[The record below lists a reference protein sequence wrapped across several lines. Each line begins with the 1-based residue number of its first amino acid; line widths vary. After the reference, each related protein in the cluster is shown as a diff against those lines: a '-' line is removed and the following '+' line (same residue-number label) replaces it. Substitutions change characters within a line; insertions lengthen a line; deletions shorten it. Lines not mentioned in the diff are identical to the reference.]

1 MKFSRKVYLP
11 ALCALTGVGLWADLS
26 NWVRFVDLASNLES
40 VFFKTLSV
48 PGGPVAWRRSPRESR
63 EELTKVIGQTPGRS
77 ELYSLRALE
86 AERQL
91 DFSSAETD
99 WNKYTELSASNQDAW
114 VAKSDYHHRRLES
127 QKELEA
133 LRRAISLPT
142 PAQEAELPAE
152 QQSAWKLAQR
162 TIQIV
167 QDQDLGVEAAVAQYR
182 GFLNRYP
189 SEAALYSTFGDYLL
203 SQQRWNDFTALTD
216 SFEKTF
222 PKDQAGLLRLRAR
235 LEKSRGLSATALA
248 LYDKSFRPDWEST
261 SVFDYFQLIKETK
274 SQRPFLAAAR
284 NRLQSEP
291 GNIDP
296 VGRLFYYYQQQ
307 GNLAA
312 GRRILLEYRQRKE
325 SRKLAWTADELHWLA
340 QWFEASGD
348 VPEAAK
354 LLYSEYALNPNSERA
369 LVNLT
374 RLIVDAADQPI
385 RFGQGDLSLY
395 RDIGIMDPHPGFW
408 NGILSLLLNRQNL
421 DMEMSQQEDKS
432 VAYFHHAKAAELI
445 ALLDQ
450 RFPNSSSRPELHA
463 SLIDAYGR
471 HGATASVLSRGRL
484 FLNTFKDSPH
494 RVSVA
499 LLMAGSHASKKET
512 QAEFAIY
519 DELLSE
525 LATKAGNRPLGTVA
539 DGQPKP
545 LRSPDYVRV
554 LDRYI
559 AGLVALKRMPDAL
572 ALYRR
577 ELDRNPNDPALYE
590 RLAAFFEQNKF
601 GADAEAVY
609 RRALTQFPDT
619 SWHHRLARFLLRQ
632 KQNQKV
638 AVLTNQVTKVFA
650 GSDLER
656 YFAKAFE
663 AGPLDP
669 QLFLQVNTYANLRF
683 PHHIQF
689 VKNLLNAYSAT
700 GTAKQ
705 VAWEKLMR
713 ANWHYDAGLRDQFF
727 AYLSRTGKL
736 DAELAALRTANPAT
750 PAELVKSNPAA
761 LYWMAEAEAWRSH
774 YETAAPMLLAMADE
788 QPADL
793 DISGRT
799 VAMHRSLSA
808 FDPPLVLKALSVQ
821 EKLQRAYPGDEGIAT
836 VLGEISADREW
847 FYKAKP
853 VWNKMPGTAPGR
865 SELYLNAATVFWDY
879 YQYDDALRLLAE
891 GRKRLKSQAMF
902 GFESGAI
909 HENNG
914 DMAKAISEY
923 RKAVLLDQ
931 DSKSRSRLV
940 RLGLRPQWRDA
951 IEAATSQPVSDL
963 ATTTI
968 PALQLRAGLLN
979 AQSRRDDL
987 GRLATAIAARTS
999 DWEMLDH
1006 LRQLATDKGFEELS
1020 LVVIDRQVSLNDDPL
1035 EKISLRLQKA
1045 RLEENL
1051 GRTQAATT
1059 SMDELYRENPLLLG
1073 IVRSTVDYH
1082 WRGKNY
1088 ERAVNVLV
1096 EASAKAWPGLG
1107 MDLRLEAVDKAA
1119 KSNQFALG
1127 GRIADA
1133 LLVENPL
1140 DARCIT
1146 AKSDLLSRQN
1156 DSRGLAAFYQQ
1167 KITEAKG
1174 NASLVASFRRGLIPA
1189 LTRMNDFAG
1198 ATEQY
1203 VQLIN
1208 QFPDDSAL
1216 VVEAAQFAT
1225 ARNEVPRMKSFY
1237 AKAETDSPRDHRW
1250 AIVTARLETAWENQ
1264 SASLDAYTRALRIRP
1279 ERVDLW
1285 TAKASLEER
1294 LRRWD
1299 DLAATYTKLY
1309 DLSYKNASYL
1319 ERAAEVRARQGRND
1333 EAEKILRQ
1341 ALIDGRPAAADN
1353 YFAAA
1358 RDLAKWNMTAKAVPL
1373 WEAGFPLLAQS
1384 ADANLAAREYGA
1396 AMTKLRRAEEALT
1409 KLKALAPRA
1418 DQAIYEAVLR
1428 SGLEGISDAVGTFY
1442 TPEELTRFATWLP
1455 MQSNIASPVTL
1466 AECARRAKLQD
1477 VASRIEFAYLQS
1489 KPGSEDVVG
1498 VYRTFVDNQRS
1509 RLQFEALGQQLET
1522 YSRLLKNETVN
1533 QVLDD
1538 AKRAYNSAGNEVAEL
1553 RILLRMSTRSN
1564 DDLARMIE
1572 LLNRRDPQR
1581 LATMINAQGEFDS
1594 FVANV
1599 ALRDG
1604 NAALTARALSRTT
1617 RQPVWRDFYRALAG
1631 VYFADASPAVE
1642 TLFRTLL
1649 GSELIGERLAR
1660 RPDPNLNLTGDS
1672 WYFMAARLGEYRG
1685 DMKRQGSED
1694 YPAAM
1699 VEQNPSIGQSHE
1711 DLADYY
1717 QSHGKPAEALD
1728 SYQRAI
1734 TWNGQLTTSK
1744 IRAAALFAKQGK
1756 KDESLKLI
1764 QAAMDSMRSQN
1775 IEALP
1780 ELLAAVTEAG
1790 FGADLKT
1797 SIESLLA
1804 LSMKRNGSYAVQPML
1819 PALLK
1824 LYQTAPQLAAA
1835 VITITRGQDD
1845 QARVL
1850 FEFGAERIFAGA
1862 PSEQL
1867 FKEAVRLAQGR
1878 LGRSYGPEKDAVAM
1892 DVARYQIALM
1902 RRLLEGKRPREAQQI
1917 LDTWTEEQRRAEE
1930 ALSLDLQV
1938 AAALGSLP
1946 TKLGSFGNKPPELQ
1960 SMRNAALELRRT
1972 GYAKEALTVLDFAYT
1987 KALASGSKDT
1997 YLYLDLAGTKL
2008 EQSDVAGALTL
2019 LRRMTM
2025 VSSDGAES
2033 YSLAADL
2040 LISRNR
2046 PEAAQFLKS
2055 RLDFVPWDMEAKRKL
2070 AQLEKNGVGLVQI
2083 AKNTE
2088 ATYQTRLEAADWLG
2102 KNAKQVLSS
2111 ASSELDQIAAAN
2123 ITAAEQPYALALRIA
2138 GSETGLPT
2146 AQLRLL
2152 TSAAAI
2158 APGDPRLNLLLA
2170 KAVALAGDSRLASA
2184 LADRFAGIQD
2194 AATLAGIAKLLDG
2207 PPALPFWKNA
2217 IALAKLQNPDW
2228 IRGRRLAEAK
2238 VAAQAQNDIRRPLV
2252 ASGLEQ
2258 NRVVRP
2264 RLKPEQLLSGME
2276 EQLP

>member
-11 ALCALTGVGLWADLS
+11 AFCALTGVALWADLS

-40 VFFKTLSV
+40 VFFKNLAV
-48 PGGPVAWRRSPRESR
+48 PGGAIAWRRSPRESR
-63 EELTKVIGQTPGRS
+63 EELSKVIGQTPGRA
-77 ELYSLRALE
+77 ELYSLRAQE

-91 DFSSAETD
+91 DFTAAEVD
-99 WNKYTELSASNQDAW
+99 WNKYTELSAASQEAW
-114 VAKSDYHHRRLES
+114 VAKADYHHRRLES

-133 LRRAISLPT
+133 LRRAVSLPT
-142 PAQEAELPAE
+142 PAREVELAVD
-152 QQSAWKLAQR
+152 QQSSWKLAQR

-167 QDQDLGVEAAVAQYR
+167 QDQDLGVDIAVAQYR
-182 GFLNRYP
+182 AFLNRYP
-189 SEAALYSTFGDYLL
+189 RESGLYSTFGDYLL
-203 SQQRWNDFTALTD
+203 SQQRWNDFAALTD
-216 SFEKTF
+216 TFEKAF

-235 LEKSRGLSATALA
+235 LEKSRGSSATALT

-261 SVFDYFQLIKETK
+261 LVFDYFQLIKETK
-274 SQRPFLAAAR
+274 SERTFLAAAR

-325 SRKLAWTADELHWLA
+325 SRKMAWTADELHWLA

-348 VPEAAK
+348 VPESAK
-354 LLYSEYALNPNSERA
+354 LFYSEYALNPNSERA

-374 RLIVDAADQPI
+374 RLLVDSADQPI

-395 RDIGIMDPHPGFW
+395 REIGTMDPHPGFW

-463 SLIDAYGR
+463 SLIQAYGR
-471 HGATASVLSRGRL
+471 HGATASVLTRGRL

-499 LLMAGSHASKKET
+499 LLMAGSHSAKKET

-519 DELLSE
+519 DELLLE
-525 LATKAGNRPLGTVA
+525 LATKAGNRPLGAVA

-545 LRSPDYVRV
+545 HRSPDYVRV

-572 ALYRR
+572 TLYRR

-590 RLAAFFEQNKF
+590 RLATFFEQNKF

-609 RRALTQFPDT
+609 RRALTRFPDT
-619 SWHHRLARFLLRQ
+619 SWHHRLARLLLRQ

-638 AVLTNQVTKVFA
+638 AELTNQVAKVFA

-683 PHHIQF
+683 PHHMQF
-689 VKNLLNAYSAT
+689 VKNLLNAYAAR
-700 GTAKQ
+700 GTSNQA
-705 VAWEKLMR
+705 AWEKLIR
-713 ANWHYDAGLRDQFF
+713 ANWHHDAALRDQFF

-750 PAELVKSNPAA
+750 PVELVKSNPAA

-774 YETAAPMLLAMADE
+774 FETAAPMLLVMAE
-788 QPADL
+788 ELPADF
-793 DISGRT
+793 DIAGRT

-836 VLGEISADREW
+836 TLGEISADREW

-853 VWNKMPGTAPGR
+853 VWNKMPGAAPGR

-879 YQYDDALRLLAE
+879 YHYDDALRLLGE
-891 GRKRLKSQAMF
+891 GRKRLKSPAMF
-902 GFESGAI
+902 GFEAGAI

-923 RKAVLLDQ
+923 RQAVLLDQ

-951 IEAATSQPVSDL
+951 IETATAQPVSNP

-968 PALQLRAGLLN
+968 PALQLRAGLLD
-979 AQSRRDDL
+979 AQSRREDL
-987 GRLATAIAARTS
+987 GRLATAIASRTS
-999 DWEMLDH
+999 DWEMLDQ
-1006 LRQLATDKGFEELS
+1006 LRQLATDRGFEELS
-1020 LVVIDRQVSLNDDPL
+1020 LSVIDRQIALNDDPL
-1035 EKISLRLQKA
+1035 EKIRLRLQKA

-1051 GRTQAATT
+1051 GRTQAAGA
-1059 SMDELYRENPLLLG
+1059 SMDALYRENPLLLG

-1088 ERAVNVLV
+1088 ERAVNLLV
-1096 EASAKAWPGLG
+1096 EASSKAWPGLG

-1119 KSNQFALG
+1119 KSNQYALG
-1127 GRIADA
+1127 VRIVDG
-1133 LLVENPL
+1133 LLAEHPL

-1174 NASLVASFRRGLIPA
+1174 NPSLVASFRRGLIPA
-1189 LTRMNDFAG
+1189 LTRMNDSAG

-1203 VQLIN
+1203 IQLIN
-1208 QFPDDSAL
+1208 QFPDDGAL
-1216 VVEAAQFAT
+1216 AIEAAQFAT
-1225 ARNEVPRMKSFY
+1225 ARNEAARLKNFY

-1250 AIVTARLETAWENQ
+1250 AIVTARLETALENQ
-1264 SASLDAYTRALRIRP
+1264 SASLDAYGRALKIRP

-1285 TAKASLEER
+1285 TAKAALEER

-1319 ERAAEVRARQGRND
+1319 ESVAEVRARQGRSD
-1333 EAEKILRQ
+1333 EAEKIVRQ

-1358 RDLAKWNMTAKAVPL
+1358 RDLANWNMAAKAVPL

-1384 ADANLAAREYGA
+1384 ANADQAAREYGA

-1409 KLKALAPRA
+1409 KLKSLAPRA
-1418 DQAIYEAVLR
+1418 DQAMYQAVLR
-1428 SGLEGISDAVGTFY
+1428 SGLEGISDAAGVYY
-1442 TPEELTRFATWLP
+1442 TPEELTRFAAWLP
-1455 MQSNIASPVTL
+1455 LQSNITGPVTL
-1466 AECARRAKLQD
+1466 ADCARRAKLQD
-1477 VASRIEFAYLQS
+1477 VASKIEFAYLQS
-1489 KPGSEDVVG
+1489 KAGSEYVVG
-1498 VYRTFVDNQRS
+1498 VYRTFVDNQRA
-1509 RLQFEALGQQLET
+1509 RLQFEELGQQLES
-1522 YSRLLKNETVN
+1522 YSRLLKNEAVN
-1533 QVLDD
+1533 QVLED
-1538 AKRAYNSAGNEVAEL
+1538 AKRAFNAAGNEAAEL
-1553 RILLRMSTRSN
+1553 RILLRMSSRSN
-1564 DDLARMIE
+1564 DDLARLID

-1581 LATMINAQGEFDS
+1581 LATMISTQGEFDS
-1594 FVANV
+1594 VVANV
-1599 ALRDG
+1599 ALRNG
-1604 NAALTARALSRTT
+1604 NAALTARALSRAT

-1631 VYFADASPAVE
+1631 VYFADASPAIE

-1649 GSELIGERLAR
+1649 GPELIGERLAR

-1685 DMKRQGSED
+1685 DMKRPGAED
-1694 YPAAM
+1694 YLAAM

-1728 SYQRAI
+1728 FYQRALS
-1734 TWNGQLTTSK
+1734 WNGQLTTSK
-1744 IRAAALFAKQGK
+1744 IRAAAILAKQGK
-1756 KDESLKLI
+1756 KYESLKLI
-1764 QAAMDSMRSQN
+1764 QTVMDSMRSQN
-1775 IEALP
+1775 IDAFP
-1780 ELLAAVTEAG
+1780 EFLAVVIEAG
-1790 FGADLKT
+1790 FGADLKVP
-1797 SIESLLA
+1797 IESFLA
-1804 LSMKRNGSYAVQPML
+1804 LSMKRNGTYSIQPML

-1824 LYQTAPQLAAA
+1824 LYQTTPQLASAL
-1835 VITITRGQDD
+1835 VTFTRGQDD

-1850 FEFGAERIFAGA
+1850 FDFSAVPMLTGA
-1862 PSEQL
+1862 PAEQL
-1867 FKEAVRLAQGR
+1867 LRESVRLAQGR
-1878 LGRSYGPEKDAVAM
+1878 LTRSYGPEKEAVAM
-1892 DVARYQIALM
+1892 DLARYQVALM
-1902 RRLLEGKRPREAQQI
+1902 RRLVESKRPQEAQQI
-1917 LDTWTEEQRRAEE
+1917 LDTWTEDQRRGEE
-1930 ALSLDLQV
+1930 ALALDLQI
-1938 AAALGSLP
+1938 AAASGSLP
-1946 TKLGSFGNKPPELQ
+1946 TKLASFGNKPPGLQ

-1972 GYAKEALTVLDFAYT
+1972 GYAKEALTILDFAYT
-1987 KALASGSKDT
+1987 QALASGSKDT
-1997 YLYLDLAGTKL
+1997 YLFLDLAGTKL
-2008 EQSDVAGALTL
+2008 DQSDVPAAVKL
-2019 LRRMTM
+2019 LQRMTM
-2025 VSSDGAES
+2025 IGSEGAES
-2033 YSLAADL
+2033 FLLAADL

-2046 PEAAQFLKS
+2046 PEAVQFLKL
-2055 RLDFVPWDMEAKRKL
+2055 RLEFVPWDMEAKRKL
-2070 AQLEKNGVGLVQI
+2070 AQLEKNGSGLVQI
-2083 AKNTE
+2083 AKATE

-2102 KNAKQVLSS
+2102 KNAKQALSS
-2111 ASSELDQIAAAN
+2111 GSSELDQIGAAN
-2123 ITAAEQPYALALRIA
+2123 ITSAEQPYALALRIA
-2138 GSETGLPT
+2138 AAETGAP
-2146 AQLRLL
+2146 ASRLRFL
-2152 TSAAAI
+2152 TGAAAI

-2170 KAVALAGDSRLASA
+2170 KALAAAGDSRLASV

-2207 PPALPFWKNA
+2207 QSALPFWKNA
-2217 IALAKLQNPDW
+2217 MALAKPQNPDW
-2228 IRGRRLAEAK
+2228 IRGRQLAEAK

-2264 RLKPEQLLSGME
+2264 RLRPEQLLSAME
-2276 EQLP
+2276 GQQP